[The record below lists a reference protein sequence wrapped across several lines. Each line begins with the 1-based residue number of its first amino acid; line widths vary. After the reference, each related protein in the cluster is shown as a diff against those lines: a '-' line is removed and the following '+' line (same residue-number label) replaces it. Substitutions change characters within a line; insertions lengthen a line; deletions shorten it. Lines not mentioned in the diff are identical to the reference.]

1 MGSSMRNLILLLLG
15 IALGAA
21 GGVVTVNTL
30 NRRDAYPRGV
40 MNVMQHHLAMLRHEA
55 QLHRCEAETTS
66 PALANLHGLAGDLE
80 QTFYPD
86 DTPDAPFRE
95 YAQQLRDALAAAS
108 AATDC
113 SSLAPNVEKIGVAC
127 DACHRQY
134 R

>member
-21 GGVVTVNTL
+21 GGTITVNTL

-40 MNVMQHHLAMLRHEA
+40 MNVMQHHLAMLRQGI
-55 QLHRCEAETTS
+55 QLNRCQAGTAS
-66 PALANLHGLAGDLE
+66 PALAGLNGLAADLE

-86 DTPDAPFRE
+86 DTADTPFRE
-95 YAQQLRDALAAAS
+95 YARRLREALAAAT

-113 SSLAPNVEKIGVAC
+113 L
-127 DACHRQY
+127 
-134 R
+134 